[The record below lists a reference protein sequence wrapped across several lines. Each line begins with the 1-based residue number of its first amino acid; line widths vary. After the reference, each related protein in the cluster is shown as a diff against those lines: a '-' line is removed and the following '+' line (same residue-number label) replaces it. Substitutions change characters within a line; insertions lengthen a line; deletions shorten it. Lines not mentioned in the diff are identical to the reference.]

1 MTDSNSFDKQSGQEP
16 PFFIPSSDERTMSI
30 LAHVLTIF
38 FGFIPPLIIWLIKKD
53 ESKYVAEHAKESL
66 NFQITIFLA
75 YMVAGVLVCLFIG
88 FLLLFVVWAISIVFA
103 ILATIEANNN
113 KIYKYPFCLRLI
125 K

>member
-1 MTDSNSFDKQSGQEP
+1 MTDSNSYSNPNIDQPTFYTP
-16 PFFIPSSDERTMSI
+16 TSDERTMAI

-38 FGFIPPLIIWLIKKD
+38 FGFIPPLVIWLIKKD
-53 ESKYVAEHAKESL
+53 ESKYVTEHAKESL

-75 YMVAGVLVCLFIG
+75 YLVAGVLVCLFIG

>member
-1 MTDSNSFDKQSGQEP
+1 MTEASNSFNTGSGQ
-16 PFFIPSSDERTMSI
+16 SSFYVPNQDERTMAI
-30 LAHVLTIF
+30 LAHLLTIF
-38 FGFIPPLIIWLIKKD
+38 FGFVPPLIIWLIKKD

-75 YMVAGVLVCLFIG
+75 YIVSGVLVCLFIG
-88 FLLLFVVWAISIVFA
+88 VLLLFVVWAISIVFA
-103 ILATIEANNN
+103 ILATIDANNN

>member
-1 MTDSNSFDKQSGQEP
+1 MTNSNTFNNPGSESPSFYT
-16 PFFIPSSDERTMSI
+16 PSSDERTMAI
-30 LAHVLTIF
+30 LSHLLTIF

-53 ESKYVAEHAKESL
+53 ESKYVSEHAKESL

-75 YMVAGVLVCLFIG
+75 YIVAGILVCLFIG
-88 FLLLFVVWAISIVFA
+88 VILLFVVWAISIIFA
-103 ILATIEANNN
+103 IMATIEANNN

>member
-1 MTDSNSFDKQSGQEP
+1 MTEVSNSSTPDSGQ
-16 PFFIPSSDERTMSI
+16 SSFYVPKQDERTMAI
-30 LAHVLTIF
+30 LAHLLTIF
-38 FGFIPPLIIWLIKKD
+38 FGFVPPLIIWLVKKD

-75 YMVAGVLVCLFIG
+75 YIVAGVLVCLFIG
-88 FLLLFVVWAISIVFA
+88 IILLFVVWAISIIFA
-103 ILATIEANNN
+103 IMATIEANNN